1 MKKLKLILALLITT
15 LSLHAASVQLPINVT
30 WKTFT
35 DSALIP
41 IPPAMSDVPE
51 LSYDFTPPG
60 FLKIRDAS
68 KSYWLVADIDV
79 PKDYTT
85 RDLYF
90 ETGST
95 TAAMEIYVDGILM
108 GTHGTTYPKLSI
120 NHVSN
125 TIVSIPNWAKVDG
138 KISIAIKCRTTV
150 SDATYSQFTFSN
162 DERYYKVKSTQN
174 LLNTTLYYMMTA
186 ICAFLGL
193 YFLCQI
199 IANKNDRSSLFFSL
213 ALLSISIYFWDMA
226 SDLLVLPIHI
236 QLGICRYCLLLSI
249 SCLTFF
255 INSFFNRPK
264 KLLTIITL
272 SVNALFIFLY
282 IYCFNKIKTM
292 DMIFTLSLA
301 PVFSGIIYLIVI
313 LVKNARQKDKNAIAL
328 LFGIGFGLL
337 FGVHDIIYQAM
348 GKIPFAWLQGF
359 AFFFINISMFVVV
372 SMETV
377 RNKRSINSFASTTS
391 EQKDRLDEIMEKAKQ
406 LSVETMSISNTL
418 NESVATVAQAVEESA
433 SKADKIGQYIDIQN
447 QAVVNTSAALS
458 NLVTSVNTVVSEVDA
473 EGQVVETTINETK
486 MMIDGVGK
494 VAKGIENAASFS
506 SSLGQITKKSS
517 DEIGKLVA
525 EIEAIKNSSAE
536 ISTIVKA
543 VSDFSRR
550 TNMLAMNASI
560 EAAHS
565 GVAGKGF
572 SVIAHEIKK
581 LAEASNAQSEK
592 ITEIVTQIDEN
603 ISAGFELSKSIK
615 KSMDT
620 VAQDAQ
626 TTSTSVNDS
635 VQGMEEQRI
644 AGQRINDATVI
655 MTESAENVKN
665 ETQRQNNYAQI
676 VSANMTELAKSA
688 TNADSAV
695 KEIIQNNQELL
706 QQTSAIRE
714 LAERTKEAATELD
727 KLIRG

>member
-1 MKKLKLILALLITT
+1 MKKIKLLLALLLTT
-15 LSLHAASVQLPINVT
+15 VSIHAKSVQIPVTTT

-35 DSALIP
+35 DSALVPVPPKMEDIP
-41 IPPAMSDVPE
+41 ANSSD
-51 LSYDFTPPG
+51 FKTPG
-60 FLKIRDAS
+60 FLKVHDKT

-95 TAAMEIYVDGILM
+95 TAAMEIYIDGILM

-125 TIVSIPNWAKVDG
+125 TIVPIPNWAKTDG
-138 KISIAIKCRTTV
+138 KISIAIKCSTTV
-150 SDATYSQFTFSN
+150 SEASYSQFTFSN
-162 DERYYKVKSTQN
+162 DERYYQVRSTQN

-186 ICAFLGL
+186 ICMFLGL

-199 IANKNDRSSLFFSL
+199 ISNRNDRSSLFFSL
-213 ALLSISIYFWDMA
+213 ALIFISIYFWDMA
-226 SDLLVLPIHI
+226 SDLLIFPIHI
-236 QLGICRYCLLLSI
+236 QLGLCRYCLLLSI
-249 SCLTFF
+249 SFLTLF

-264 KLLTIITL
+264 KTLAIIAL
-272 SVNALFIFLY
+272 CVNVLFIALY
-282 IYCFNKIKTM
+282 VSCFNKTQTM

-301 PVFSGIIYLIVI
+301 PIFSGIIYLIVI
-313 LVKNARQKDKNAIAL
+313 LIKNAKRKDKNAIAL
-328 LFGIGFGLL
+328 LIGIAFGLL

-348 GKIPFAWLQGF
+348 GQIPFAWLQGF

-391 EQKDRLDEIMEKAKQ
+391 EQKGRLDEIMEKARQ

-418 NESVATVAQAVEESA
+418 NESVATVAQTVEESA
-433 SKADKIGQYIDIQN
+433 SKADKIGEYIDIQN

-458 NLVTSVNTVVSEVDA
+458 NLVTSVNTVISEVNA
-473 EGQVVETTINETK
+473 EDQVVDTTIKETK

-506 SSLGQITKKSS
+506 TSLGQITKKSS

-525 EIEAIKNSSAE
+525 EIEAIKNSSVE
-536 ISTIVKA
+536 IISIVKA

-565 GVAGKGF
+565 GAAGKGF

-615 KSMDT
+615 KSMDN
-620 VAQDAQ
+620 VAHEAQ

-644 AGQRINDATVI
+644 AGQRINDATVV
-655 MTESAENVKN
+655 MTESAGNVKK
-665 ETQRQNNYAQI
+665 ETQRQNDYAQI

-706 QQTSAIRE
+706 QQTAAIRE
-714 LAERTKEAATELD
+714 LASRTKEAATELD